1 LQIFNTFGRIKQLK
15 DKLTMNTSG
24 KSKINRQAPEPT
36 LKRLPG
42 YLYFLEKVKQRGV
55 INISAPVIGKNL
67 SCDPTQV
74 VKDLAVTGIK
84 GKPRVG
90 YNTYELIHALES
102 YLGFNRVNEAFL
114 LGAGNLGSAL
124 MAYQEHQSLGLKIIA
139 AFDVDTKKV
148 GTHVGGI
155 HVLEYN
161 KLFSLSDRLGVK
173 IAILTTPEHVAQD
186 VAEDLVNCGIKAI
199 WNFTSA
205 NISLPENIVVQNTS
219 MSSYAAVLLRR
230 LNDAEHHHKT

>member
-1 LQIFNTFGRIKQLK
+1 
-15 DKLTMNTSG
+15 MNETG
-24 KSKINRQAPEPT
+24 KYKMNRKVPEPT

-42 YLYFLEKVKQRGV
+42 YLYYLDKVKEQGI
-55 INISAPVIGKNL
+55 INISAPMIGKDL
-67 SCDPTQV
+67 KCDPTQV

-90 YNTYELIHALES
+90 YNTYELIHALED
-102 YLGFNRVNEAFL
+102 YLGFNRTNEAFIV
-114 LGAGNLGSAL
+114 GAGNLGSAL

-139 AFDVDTKKV
+139 AFDVDEKKI
-148 GTHVGGI
+148 GTHVGRI
-155 HVLEYN
+155 HILEYN
-161 KLFSLSDRLGVK
+161 KLFSLSNRLDVK
-173 IAILTTPEHVAQD
+173 IGILTTPNSVAQD

-205 NISLPENIVVQNTS
+205 ILHLPDDIIVQSTS

-230 LNDAEHHHKT
+230 LNDSEK